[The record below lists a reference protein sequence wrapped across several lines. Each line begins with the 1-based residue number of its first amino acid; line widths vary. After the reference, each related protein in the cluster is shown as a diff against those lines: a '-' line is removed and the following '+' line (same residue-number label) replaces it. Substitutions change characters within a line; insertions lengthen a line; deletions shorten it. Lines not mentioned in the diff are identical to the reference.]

1 MLKRVELH
9 RTEARGKNGWF
20 HGREAVVQTLYG
32 KVVADVR
39 SSRPV
44 YPGPVHLEMSP
55 EDARAIGEALLA
67 AATEE
72 EAGGEK

>member
-1 MLKRVELH
+1 MLKRVGLH
-9 RTEARGKNGWF
+9 RIEARGRNGWF
-20 HGREAVVQTLYG
+20 NGREAVIQALYG

-55 EDARAIGEALLA
+55 EDARAIGEALIA
-67 AATEE
+67 VADEV
-72 EAGGEK
+72 GGEK